1 MHKKYANDENVSG
14 YKLTILNDR
23 LQTEL
28 KLPTLNIM
36 PKVYKLKQEACPN
49 YEYELKGRQ
58 IVYGNSTLNLEP
70 SKLLDKMFRVHLN
83 SFVEFFVR

>member
-1 MHKKYANDENVSG
+1 MHKKYENDENVSD

-23 LQTEL
+23 LQTEI

-49 YEYELKGRQ
+49 NEYEFKGRP
-58 IVYGNSTLNLEP
+58 IVYGYATLSMEL
-70 SKLLDKMFRVHLN
+70 SKSLGKMFRMHLN
-83 SFVEFFVR
+83 SLVEIFVR